1 MGEFFLLSPEAPNN
15 ILIMASFRS
24 IPEIHVVYSIVP
36 VCGNLAKI
44 DFPLGHFTGI
54 QQFCTGI
61 CLNLVP
67 LLCVCCEGGDYS
79 TNAQCPVLALV
90 VPWPL
95 LVFKFSGYCCFR
107 SGLVCCRT

>member
-44 DFPLGHFTGI
+44 DFPLGHFRT
-54 QQFCTGI
+54 Q
-61 CLNLVP
+61 
-67 LLCVCCEGGDYS
+67 
-79 TNAQCPVLALV
+79 LA
-90 VPWPL
+90 
-95 LVFKFSGYCCFR
+95 YR
-107 SGLVCCRT
+107 SFA